1 MRMKMINKICAV
13 ACCIMMI
20 LLSYSSAAEALTTD
34 DKNKVLTKYELQIIN
49 DALLEYQALHK
60 DKALP
65 KDLIDLFRSPALIAE
80 ESTDNRDHVFIEK
93 YFFTNDAGIGN
104 MIGDLIP
111 PLQRN
116 EKINIV
122 KNNQVI
128 DLWEQPIFY
137 IVNQDNSFELY
148 SLGINGEKITKDTD
162 LDIGFYENAVRDDIT
177 ESTGFKI
184 LILLGVVAFTFKYV
198 FSYDHRL

>member
-1 MRMKMINKICAV
+1 MKWFGKFMLMCSIAI
-13 ACCIMMI
+13 I
-20 LLSYSSAAEALTTD
+20 LFSYSPAAEALTSD
-34 DKNKVLTKYELQIIN
+34 NVNRHLTKYELQIIN

-65 KDLIDLFRSPALIAE
+65 KDLIELFRSPALTAE
-80 ESTDNRDHVFIEK
+80 EATDNRDHVFIEK
-93 YFFTNDAGIGN
+93 FFFTKDAGIGN
-104 MIGDLIP
+104 VIGHLIP

-137 IVNQDNSFELY
+137 RVNQDNSFELY

-162 LDIGFYENAVRDDIT
+162 LNIGVYENVVEDDIT
-177 ESTGFKI
+177 KSMGFKLFI
-184 LILLGVVAFTFKYV
+184 AVGGVLIALRWGLGL
-198 FSYDHRL
+198 DHRL